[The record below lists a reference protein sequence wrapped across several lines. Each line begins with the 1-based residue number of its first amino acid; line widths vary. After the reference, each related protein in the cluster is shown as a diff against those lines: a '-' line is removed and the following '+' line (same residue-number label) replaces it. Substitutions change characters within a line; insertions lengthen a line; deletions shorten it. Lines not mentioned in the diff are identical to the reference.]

1 MATKSK
7 RIIGIDPG
15 FHRMGYGVIEV
26 CGSKLK
32 VLDYGSTE
40 TAKSKKIEER
50 ILEIAC
56 VLDDLIKHYQPDLL
70 VVEEIFFFK
79 NLKTAVN
86 VAQARGAIILVGAE
100 NKVPLLEL
108 TPLQVKQ
115 SLTGFGR
122 AEKGQMQKI
131 VKMILNL
138 KEIPKPD
145 DAADALAMAIAGNSW
160 ARWGK

>member
-1 MATKSK
+1 MTSQSK
-7 RIIGIDPG
+7 KILGVDPG
-15 FHRMGYGVIEV
+15 FHRMGYGIIEAS
-26 CGSKLK
+26 GSQLK
-32 VLDYGSTE
+32 MLDYGSTE
-40 TAKSKKIEER
+40 TAKTKKIEER

-86 VAQARGAIILVGAE
+86 VAQARGAIILIGAE
-100 NKVPLLEL
+100 NQIPILEL

-160 ARWGK
+160 AKWNK